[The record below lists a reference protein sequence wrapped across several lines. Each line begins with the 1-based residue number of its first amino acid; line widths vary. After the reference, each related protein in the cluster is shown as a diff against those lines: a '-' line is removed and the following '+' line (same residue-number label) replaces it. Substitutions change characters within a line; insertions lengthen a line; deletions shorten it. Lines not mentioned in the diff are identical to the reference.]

1 MQQTTQEIGETFEQS
16 KYFAQG
22 FDEVIPER
30 SFCGF
35 KVSQARDK
43 KTGELKFNLDGSP
56 KINKL
61 PISIS
66 GKAGIKISQANAAE
80 HLGAIDDIARLAGIQ
95 YIGLQFYQN
104 MPLTANG
111 NHLICLDVDL
121 KRATKPSTQAQA
133 LEAWAKANGH
143 YFERSHSGKGCHIF
157 VAVKDTRKLPTKYA
171 LDVTGAE
178 VEVFSHAAI
187 KCVMLT
193 GLEVENDAV
202 FNDAP
207 IDLMA
212 ELAGLGIGVTET
224 KQQTAKSSVVSDTF
238 GIGAYLKTTKANL
251 ANALAFI
258 DPTDYERWI
267 ATGIALSTLPND
279 EGLDLWHQWSAR
291 SANYDFDEAEA
302 KWKSFEPTSTGCEA
316 IFAKAKAAGYTN
328 STAADQLRDAL
339 NKISQQAAGA
349 KNFPVKPI
357 SQAVRELLPPIYV
370 LQQLIQKNHLYTLTA
385 RNNSGKTTWIVAV
398 TRSVAS
404 GEPLGTLQSIKGRVL
419 ILSGENSADT
429 NLKFRY
435 LSEVEKVNL
444 DNIDVLEMAFEL
456 KNGGVERL
464 MAELMSEYALV
475 IVDSLQAYFGGG
487 DFNSNADQLAHLQA
501 CRKLTQL
508 RGNPAVIVLAH
519 PTKSAE
525 ILEPYGGGSLMNEVD
540 GNLTLKLDGDVVT
553 LHHTKLRQSPFM
565 PIHFQLNIVEMPNFE
580 DNFGKQATTTLL
592 TPLDSDLASVIR
604 NDNGKL
610 SFQILDLLLKRNLSK
625 AELSKAIFGDDEVKH
640 TSKIYRLIGDLRS
653 KKFLTDS
660 GDFEL
665 TAKGKS
671 ELKKLRE
678 IYQQDLGV
686 QISQFEGLKSA

>member
-1 MQQTTQEIGETFEQS
+1 MQQNNETLDPS
-16 KYFAQG
+16 IYFAQG
-22 FDEVIPER
+22 FQDALPDNI
-30 SFCGF
+30 FCGF
-35 KVSQARDK
+35 KVSQAIDK
-43 KTGELKFNLDGSP
+43 KTGELKFNADGSP
-56 KINKL
+56 KITKL
-61 PISIS
+61 PIGAT
-66 GKAGIKISQANAAE
+66 GKKGIKISQDNASE
-80 HLGAIDDIARLAGIQ
+80 HLGTIDEIARLAGVQ
-95 YIGLQFYQN
+95 YLGLTFFPN

-111 NHLICLDVDL
+111 NHLICIDVDL
-121 KRATKPSTQAQA
+121 KRATKPSKQAQSI
-133 LEAWAKANGH
+133 EAWAKANGH
-143 YFERSHSGKGCHIF
+143 YFERSHSGKGFHIF
-157 VAVKDTRKLPTKYA
+157 IAIKDASKLPTKFA
-171 LDVTGAE
+171 LDVAGAE
-178 VEVFSHAAI
+178 AEIFSCDSI

-193 GLEVENDAV
+193 GIDVKDDAI
-202 FNDAP
+202 FNDVA

-212 ELAGLGIGVTET
+212 ELAGLGIGIGLESSASNQRTDNIYGLET
-224 KQQTAKSSVVSDTF
+224 
-238 GIGAYLKTTKANL
+238 YLQTTKANL
-251 ANALAFI
+251 SNALEFLSP
-258 DPTDYERWI
+258 DDYNNWI
-267 ATGIALSTLPND
+267 ATGMALRTLPN
-279 EGLDLWHQWSAR
+279 GAGRDLWHQWSAR

-302 KWKSFEPTSTGCEA
+302 KWESFEPTSTGCEA

-357 SQAVRELLPPIYV
+357 SQAVRELLPPVYV
-370 LQQLIQKNHLYTLTA
+370 LQQLIQKNHLYTATA
-385 RNNSGKTTWIVAV
+385 RNNSGKTTWVVSVA
-398 TRSVAS
+398 RSVAL
-404 GEPLGTLQSIKGRVL
+404 GEPLGALQAIKGRVL

-592 TPLDSDLASVIR
+592 TPLDSDLASVIK
-604 NDNGKL
+604 NDNGKS

-625 AELSKAIFGDDEVKH
+625 AELSKAIFGDDEDKH
-640 TSKIYRLIGDLRS
+640 TSKIYRLIRDLRS

-686 QISQFEGLKSA
+686 QISRFEGLKSA

>member
-1 MQQTTQEIGETFEQS
+1 MQQKIINKSLDQS
-16 KYFAQG
+16 IYFAQG

-30 SFCGF
+30 SFCAF
-35 KVSQARDK
+35 KVFQDRDR
-43 KTGELKFNLDGSP
+43 KTGELKFNADGSP
-56 KINKL
+56 KTVKM
-61 PISIS
+61 PISAA
-66 GKAGIKISQANAAE
+66 GKAGIKISQSNAAE
-80 HLGAIDDIARLAGIQ
+80 HLGTIDEIARLAGIQ
-95 YIGLQFYQN
+95 YIGLPFYQN

-121 KRATKPSTQAQA
+121 KRATETSTQAQA
-133 LEAWAKANGH
+133 LEAWANGH
-143 YFERSHSGKGCHIF
+143 YFERSHSGKGFHIF
-157 VAVKDTRKLPTKYA
+157 VCVADTCGIPNKIA
-171 LDVTGAE
+171 LDVAGAE
-178 VEVFSHAAI
+178 IEFFSHDAN

-193 GLEVENDAV
+193 GIDVKDDAV

-224 KQQTAKSSVVSDTF
+224 QQQTAKSSAVLDTF
-238 GIGAYLKTTKANL
+238 GIGAYLQNAKADL
-251 ANALAFI
+251 SNALEFLSP
-258 DPTDYERWI
+258 DDYNDWI
-267 ATGIALSTLPND
+267 ATGMALSTLPND
-279 EGLDLWHQWSAR
+279 EGLDLWHNWSAL
-291 SANYDFDEAEA
+291 SANYDFNEAQA
-302 KWKSFEPTSTGCEA
+302 KWKSFEPTNTGCEA

-398 TRSVAS
+398 TRSVAL
-404 GEPLGTLQSIKGRVL
+404 GEPLGTLQAIKGRVL

-435 LSEVEKVNL
+435 LSEVEKVKL

-487 DFNSNADQLAHLQA
+487 DFNNNADQLAHLQA

-540 GNLTLKLDGDVVT
+540 GNLTLKLDSNIVV

-580 DNFGKQATTTLL
+580 DNFGKEATTTLL
-592 TPLDSDLASVIR
+592 TPLDSELASVIKS
-604 NDNGKL
+604 DNGKL
-610 SFQILDLLLKRNLSK
+610 SFQVLDLLLRRNLSK

-665 TAKGKS
+665 TTKGKS

-678 IYQQDLGV
+678 IYQQDLGM